1 MSLSFLCLQSN
12 NYHSRP
18 ITVSLSSISSLFCAN
33 CFLRHHILDQAYNL
47 KELRS
52 MSSVNASNGGM
63 LRLSNQGQTVR
74 KRVNIFACSL
84 NQNSGSLFRAFCPK
98 GRPHF
103 SLFTKFKLIK
113 PYKIMV
119 ITAWV
124 SIFEKSLCC
133 TLLGVR
139 PAKWEIALHIF
150 AFMVYVECMFNN
162 QS

>member
-1 MSLSFLCLQSN
+1 M
-12 NYHSRP
+12 
-18 ITVSLSSISSLFCAN
+18 A
-33 CFLRHHILDQAYNL
+33 
-47 KELRS
+47 
-52 MSSVNASNGGM
+52 
-63 LRLSNQGQTVR
+63 
-74 KRVNIFACSL
+74 
-84 NQNSGSLFRAFCPK
+84 CPK

-103 SLFTKFKLIK
+103 CLFTIGEQKFKLIK

-162 QS
+162 QSQHASRVFSSFFSQSKLTLCTHI